1 MECYNLIVKCLTST
15 HMCGTLSSQLV
26 AMLTE
31 VIEVEGYEVSL
42 KKLGNWR
49 WAMQLYRQTLLPI
62 HSASWVQSD
71 QPASCLS
78 TTERRPSPLSL
89 NLPTWLFTSDVIPG
103 PWSIESADL
112 CFKAVNVHLLLE
124 WHVHRTIHAVSSCC
138 GDLVM
143 FLHIP
148 ILLYICKQL

>member
-1 MECYNLIVKCLTST
+1 
-15 HMCGTLSSQLV
+15 
-26 AMLTE
+26 
-31 VIEVEGYEVSL
+31 
-42 KKLGNWR
+42 
-49 WAMQLYRQTLLPI
+49 MQLYRQTLLSI

-89 NLPTWLFTSDVIPG
+89 NLPTWLFTSDVIPE
-103 PWSIESADL
+103 PWSIESTDL

-148 ILLYICKQL
+148 ILLYICKHCSGLISYCFLFLFYTGFHEAQANLTLTYN